1 MANALPI
8 TAPVGGWDV
17 RSALADMP
25 QDRASL
31 LDNWFPS
38 TGRVDVRG
46 GHTEYATGLEGDV
59 ETLAEF
65 INGATRTFLGFAN
78 NKIWNIS
85 ASGAASDITNSMT
98 ITSNRWQW
106 ACMDGKMGL
115 VNGSDA
121 PLEVATD
128 GTTVSTMTLSGGMTV
143 ANVVGINIFQ
153 SRSYFWED
161 DSQDFYY
168 SAVNAL
174 GGACTVFP
182 LSRVGQ
188 FGGKLLAMGTWT
200 KDAGDGMDDI
210 AVFFM
215 SSGEV
220 IVYAGTD
227 PASFS
232 LIGVFRIGSP
242 IAIRGAVKLGG
253 DLAIITKDGYEALK
267 GVISKGRL
275 GESGLISKQINP
287 AVTEA
292 AQSYGD
298 NFGWQAFHYPR
309 GNMVIFNIP
318 LATNKTYNQHV
329 FNTYTGAPCRFKG
342 INSRC
347 WGLFNDRAYFGGSGS
362 VFLFDDGFDDNGAN
376 IDADCITATTYL
388 NSRGRQKLVTAIQPV
403 ASSDGLIAMAVSTEA
418 DFKQPTV
425 SYDNTVFQGGSSD
438 WDTADWDTA
447 DWSSGNQITRDW
459 ESMGAF
465 GYSFSTRVRL
475 RTKGQLVKWYSIN
488 YMFEPAG
495 LV

>member
-1 MANALPI
+1 MAVKSI
-8 TAPVGGWDV
+8 SAPVGGWDV
-17 RSALADMP
+17 KSSLADMP
-25 QDRASL
+25 EDRASV
-31 LDNWFPS
+31 LDNWFPT
-38 TGRVDVRG
+38 TGRVDMRKG
-46 GHTEYATGLEGDV
+46 YTEYATGLEGDV

-65 INGATRTFLGFAN
+65 INGSVRTFLGFAN

-85 ASGAASDITNSMT
+85 SSGAASDITNSMT

-121 PLEVATD
+121 PLQVATD

-143 ANVVGINIFQ
+143 ANVIGINVFQ
-153 SRSYFWED
+153 NRSYFWED

-188 FGGKLLAMGTWT
+188 FGGKLIAMGTWT

-232 LIGVFRIGSP
+232 LIGVFRIGAP
-242 IAIRGAVKLGG
+242 VATRGAVKLGG
-253 DLAIITKDGYEALK
+253 DLVVITKDGYEALK

-275 GESGLISKQINP
+275 GDSGLISKQINP

-309 GNMVIFNIP
+309 GNMLIFNVP
-318 LATNKTYNQHV
+318 LATNTTYNQHV

-342 INSRC
+342 INARC
-347 WGLFNDRAYFGGSGS
+347 WGLFNDRAYFGGNGS
-362 VFLFDDGFDDNGAN
+362 VFLFDDGFDDNGSA
-376 IDADCITATTYL
+376 IDCNCITANTFL
-388 NSRGRQKLVTAIQPV
+388 GSKSRNKLVTGIQPFSASDREIKLSV
-403 ASSDGLIAMAVSTEA
+403 AVAA
-418 DFKQPTV
+418 DYKLPGV
-425 SYDNTVFQGGSSD
+425 SYITNTFVGGASD
-438 WDTADWDTA
+438 WNDADWDV
-447 DWSSGNQITRDW
+447 DEWSSGDTITNNWLSAD
-459 ESMGAF
+459 SF
-465 GYSFSTRVRL
+465 GYNFRANVRL
-475 RTKGQLVKWYSIN
+475 RGTGQQVKWYSIN

-495 LV
+495 LI